1 MLISSNVDVLT
12 GLLEEFRPCFSKPQF
27 RNFSTYTL
35 GLIACEGKKNIDTIN
50 RCFLNAK
57 DQSSLNRFLT
67 QSPWN
72 LQKLEDKRL
81 SMSRCLPVEEG
92 STGYLLVDDT
102 INRKTGKHM
111 EEAGYHFDSAQG
123 KAVWGHDI
131 VTTHYVNGETEYPVR
146 LSLYVKKKTCQ
157 EEQRVFKT
165 KIQLAIEQI
174 EAFMPPAGT
183 NVVVAFDSWFFCRQ
197 IVEAVAAKGWDWVT
211 QAESNRLVCLNG
223 EETNVTALASGLL
236 EKQFKTVKV
245 KGEEFSLCGFEVWMS
260 KVGSVKLVVAK
271 EKEEDGFH
279 FYVSNRLDWS
289 AKQVLLAYKVR
300 QSIDVFYRD
309 AKQNLGLEA
318 YQMRRGRGAI
328 IHWHLAFNAYTLLA
342 LLRRSACLDSRLLRR
357 CLATL
362 GDVCRYVK
370 DQCFRRLVDWI
381 YQKFK
386 HQAKPETIYRQLK
399 I

>member
-1 MLISSNVDVLT
+1 MFISSNVDVFT

-35 GLIACEGKKNIDTIN
+35 GLVACEGKKNIDAIN
-50 RCFLNAK
+50 RCFMNAK

-67 QSPWN
+67 ASPWN
-72 LQKLEDKRL
+72 LQRFEEKRL
-81 SMSRCLPVEEG
+81 QLASTHLPVREG
-92 STGYLLVDDT
+92 STGFLIIDDT

-111 EEAGYHFDSAQG
+111 ENAGYHYDSAEG

-131 VTTHYVNGETEYPVR
+131 VTTHYVNGEVEYPVR
-146 LSLYVKKKTCQ
+146 LSLYVKKGTCQ
-157 EEQRVFKT
+157 KDQRVFKT
-165 KIQLAIEQI
+165 KIQLAVEQI
-174 EAFMPPAGT
+174 EAFTPPADT
-183 NVVVAFDSWFFCRQ
+183 NVIVAFDSWFFCRQ
-197 IVEAVAAKGWDWVT
+197 IVEAVAARGWDWVT
-211 QAESNRLVCLNG
+211 QAESNRLVCFNG
-223 EETNVTALASGLL
+223 EETNVTALALGLS
-236 EKQFKTVKV
+236 EKQFKRVKI
-245 KGEEFSLCGFEVWMS
+245 KGDALSLCCFEVWMS
-260 KVGSVKLVVAK
+260 KVGSVRLVIAK
-271 EKEEDGFH
+271 EEEGFH

-289 AKQVLLAYKVR
+289 AQQVLLAYKMR
-300 QSIDVFYRD
+300 QSIEVFYRD

-342 LLRRSACLDSRLLRR
+342 LLRRSVCAGSRLLRR
-357 CLATL
+357 RLSTL

-386 HQAKPETIYRQLK
+386 HQAKPETIYKQLK

>member
-1 MLISSNVDVLT
+1 MLISSDVDVLT
-12 GLLEEFRPCFSKPQF
+12 GILEEFRPCFSKPQF

-35 GLIACEGKKNIDTIN
+35 GLIACEGKKNIDAVN
-50 RCFLNAK
+50 RCFLDAK

-81 SMSRCLPVEEG
+81 SLARRRLPVEES

-102 INRKTGKHM
+102 INRKTGKQM
-111 EEAGYHFDSAQG
+111 EEAGYHFDSAEG

-131 VTTHYVNGETEYPVR
+131 VTTHYVNGETEIPVR
-146 LSLYVKKKTCQ
+146 LNLYVKKETCRK
-157 EEQRVFKT
+157 EQRVFKT

-183 NVVVAFDSWFFCRQ
+183 NVVVAFDNWFFCRQ
-197 IVEAVAAKGWDWVT
+197 IVEAITAKGWDWVT
-211 QAESNRLVCLNG
+211 QAESNRIIHYRGKEV
-223 EETNVTALASGLL
+223 NVTELA
-236 EKQFKTVKV
+236 KQLSEEEFKTVKI
-245 KGEEFSLCGFEVWMS
+245 KGETYTLCGLKVWMQ
-260 KVGSVKLVVAK
+260 KVGDVKLVVAK
-271 EKEEDGFH
+271 EPDGFH

-289 AKQVLLAYKVR
+289 EKQVLSAYKMR

-342 LLRRSACLDSRLLRR
+342 LLRRSLCLGSRLLRG